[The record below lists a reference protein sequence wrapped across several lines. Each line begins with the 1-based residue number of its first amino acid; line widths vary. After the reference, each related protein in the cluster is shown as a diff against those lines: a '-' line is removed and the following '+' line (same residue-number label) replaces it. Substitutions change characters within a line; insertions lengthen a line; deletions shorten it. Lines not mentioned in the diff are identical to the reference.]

1 MSAVAPI
8 DVKGWCPGA
17 LRPMASGDGLIVRV
31 RPWAG
36 ALSIAQMQ
44 GLVDAALRFG
54 NGLIDLTRRANL
66 QLRGVGEST
75 LGGLQA
81 TLEALDLLDREAEA
95 EAVRNVMVG
104 PLAGAET
111 RALAGSLTETIVSDR
126 RLWRLPAK
134 FGWLVDDAAQA
145 TLLDQPA
152 DVALCMMEGGV
163 AIRHAGKWLGLVSH
177 HNAID
182 AAVVLALGGMPAL
195 EPLASPPG
203 DGARPLG
210 IVAPFGRLEAAQL
223 RGLMTLAS
231 AAGAIEV
238 RLSPWRAL
246 HFDVPVEGAA
256 ALGLIVD
263 AADPLLRIDACPGA
277 PSCRSSTVD
286 TRVVA
291 RRLAARPF
299 KGTLH
304 VSGCAKGCARSAPAD
319 MVFVGIEGRYG
330 IVHNGTTRSPIE
342 RVVTADSL

>member
-1 MSAVAPI
+1 MSAIAPI

-17 LRPMASGDGLIVRV
+17 LRPMESGDGLIVRV

-44 GLVDAALRFG
+44 GLADAAQRFG
-54 NGLIDLTRRANL
+54 NGHIDLTRRANL

-81 TLEALDLLDREAEA
+81 ALEAIGLLDREAEA

-104 PLAGAET
+104 PLAGAEA
-111 RALAGSLTETIVSDR
+111 RALALRLAETIVSDR
-126 RLWRLPAK
+126 RLWGLPAK
-134 FGWLVDDAAQA
+134 FGWLVDEASQA
-145 TLLDQPA
+145 TLLDRPA
-152 DVALCMMEGGV
+152 DIALCVMERGV
-163 AIRHAGKWLGLVSH
+163 AIRHAGEWLGLASRDK
-177 HNAID
+177 ALEI
-182 AAVVLALGGMPAL
+182 AVGLALGGAPAL
-195 EPLASPPG
+195 EPLDAVPG
-203 DGARPLG
+203 NRRRPLG

-223 RGLMTLAS
+223 RELTTLAM
-231 AAGAIEV
+231 AAGAHEV

-263 AADPLLRIDACPGA
+263 SADPMLRIDACPGA

-286 TRVVA
+286 TRAVA
-291 RRLAARPF
+291 RHLAARPF
-299 KGTLH
+299 KGTVH
-304 VSGCAKGCARSAPAD
+304 VSGCAKGCSRSAPAD
-319 MVFVGIEGRYG
+319 LVLVGIEGRYG
-330 IVHNGTTRSPIE
+330 IVHNGTARSPIE